1 MIPLESTLV
10 PCMRYCREILHTGI
24 NTAAKLMMITII
36 FIRIAIMRS
45 VQVFRIHA
53 VIIGDIKHD

>member
-36 FIRIAIMRS
+36 FIRIVIS
-45 VQVFRIHA
+45 VQVFRMHA